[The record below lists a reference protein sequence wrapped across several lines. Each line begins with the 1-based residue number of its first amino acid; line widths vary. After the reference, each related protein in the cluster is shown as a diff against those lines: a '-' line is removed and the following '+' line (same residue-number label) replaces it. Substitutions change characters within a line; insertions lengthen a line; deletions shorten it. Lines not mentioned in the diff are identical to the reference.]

1 MKRLAKTKFF
11 VIAIFALAILLAS
24 CNNTAGGAKNPATDN
39 GQGNNPKSVLDT
51 PQNAL
56 KNIPLV
62 SELINEALGKTPS
75 NPSIR
80 AASAFDNVKDG
91 LEDYMQRFDANTNV
105 EIFAVFLKFDFSKM
119 NLRFGDVYRIP
130 SDFDFSQETINYFH
144 NMGWNDRDI
153 NHDLNMIRNSIF
165 QIVKDSPTT
174 VYCYCKS
181 NVGMGGNFFVKL
193 SENITGIL
201 DMEGLIINE
210 DNFSLSWYERVVESN
225 RKKILDICNMP
236 EGGNNRGSYKLIIDS
251 INSCYTSSFGAF
263 FNSDNFNYHN
273 SYGFTDKFV
282 DGSHVLDQRDQRNR
296 TDYAS
301 ADGKTVRVDGGYQ
314 GYIYFGDM
322 YFLKYLTPIKSGLQ
336 LDGDIWKWGDTPATE
351 IKFITENGKKFYYVE
366 ESDLAGNFSVPEST
380 KNIITT
386 LDAKFAEME
395 TEANKPNFFLT
406 EIPNEADWKKRLD
419 DWIAICESAE

>member
-1 MKRLAKTKFF
+1 MKKLAKTKFF
-11 VIAIFALAILLAS
+11 VIAIFALATLLAS
-24 CNNTAGGAKNPATDN
+24 CDNTAGGSKNPTTDN

-80 AASAFDNVKDG
+80 AASAFDDVKDG
-91 LEDYMQRFDANTNV
+91 LENSMLGLGRGMVNT
-105 EIFAVFLKFDFSKM
+105 EPMMAILKLDFSKM
-119 NLRFGDVYRIP
+119 NFKFGDIYKIP
-130 SDFDFSQETINYFH
+130 SDFDFSQETRNFFH
-144 NMGWNDRDI
+144 NHFGEVGDAQLSD
-153 NHDLNMIRNSIF
+153 DFRNFFKNAFF
-165 QIVKDSPTT
+165 QIVKDSPTI
-174 VYCYCKS
+174 VYCYFKANGADS
-181 NVGMGGNFFVKL
+181 DAGTLVKL

-201 DMEGLIINE
+201 DVEFFNIPKSNHYM
-210 DNFSLSWYERVVESN
+210 YERTIESN
-225 RKKILDICNMP
+225 GKKIVDGYYS
-236 EGGNNRGSYKLIIDS
+236 ESGKSSYSKIIIDN
-251 INSCYTSSFGAF
+251 INSDFASYSNSGFPDSHLGNRFSFRNKSVSGNSSP
-263 FNSDNFNYHN
+263 S
-273 SYGFTDKFV
+273 S
-282 DGSHVLDQRDQRNR
+282 
-296 TDYAS
+296 TDYAT
-301 ADGKTVRVDGGYQ
+301 ADGKILRVHGSYD
-314 GYIYFGDM
+314 DR
-322 YFLKYLTPIKSGLQ
+322 YFLKYLTPIKPGLQ

-351 IKFITENGKKFYYVE
+351 IKFTTRDGRKIYYVE

-386 LDAKFAEME
+386 LDTKFAEMQ